1 MHNKHFNIEAELC
14 QERKAHQNVCGDA
27 CESRKLKEEDR
38 LITVLSDGLGSGVKA
53 NILAT
58 MTTSMALQFTAKNDP
73 LERTSEFIMKTLPV
87 DSKRQIS
94 YSTFSIID
102 INCFGDASIVE
113 YDNPPVLIYREGQF
127 IKLDQQAKTISRPDS
142 LAAKVLYSHIK
153 LQKEDRIIM
162 LSDGITQSGM
172 GKIQTPFGWGTDG
185 LQLFIQ
191 QTIKNNQHIS
201 ARQLARKIMQRAK
214 ANDADQFKD
223 DATCQV
229 IYCREPRK
237 LIMASGPP
245 YYKHCDSML
254 AERIDSFDGRK
265 IICGG
270 TTSKIIS
277 RELNRQI
284 SIELDNY
291 QPELPPVGNM
301 EGVDLITEGILTL
314 GKVSSILEELTS
326 NTIKASGPAESMV
339 KMLLDSDSILIL
351 AGTQIN
357 NAHQDP
363 NLPVELE
370 IRRNIIKKIASILEY
385 KFLKNIEIEYL

>member
-1 MHNKHFNIEAELC
+1 MHNKCFYIEAELC
-14 QERKAHQNVCGDA
+14 QERKALQNVCGDA

-73 LERTSEFIMKTLPV
+73 LEHTADFIMNTLPV

-94 YSTFSIID
+94 YSTFSILD
-102 INCFGDASIVE
+102 INCFGDANIVE
-113 YDNPPVLIYREGQF
+113 YDNPPILIYRDGKF
-127 IKLDQQAKTISRPDS
+127 IDLESKTKQVNRPDALTAS
-142 LAAKVLYSHIK
+142 VLYSQLK

-162 LSDGITQSGM
+162 VSDGITQSGM
-172 GKIQTPFGWGTDG
+172 GTINTPFGWGIDG
-185 LQLFIQ
+185 LKAFIKENIKSQANLSAKQLG
-191 QTIKNNQHIS
+191 
-201 ARQLARKIMQRAK
+201 RKIMQRAK
-214 ANDADQFKD
+214 ANDAGAFKD

-237 LIMASGPP
+237 LVLASGPP
-245 YYKHCDSML
+245 YYKNCDAVL
-254 AERIDSFDGRK
+254 AERIDNFKGKK
-265 IICGG
+265 IVCGG

-277 RELNRQI
+277 RELKRNI
-284 SIELDNY
+284 SVELNNY
-291 QPELPPVGNM
+291 NPELPPVAEM
-301 EGVDLITEGILTL
+301 EGIDLITEGILTL
-314 GKVSSILEELTS
+314 GKVSSILEKL
-326 NTIKASGPAESMV
+326 NTNTVKGDGPAEKMV
-339 KMLLDSDSILIL
+339 KLLLNSDSILIL

-370 IRRNIIKKIASILEY
+370 IRRNIIKKIAHLLED
-385 KFLKNIEIEYL
+385 KFLKSIEIEFL

>member
-1 MHNKHFNIEAELC
+1 MHNKCFYIEAEIC
-14 QERKAHQNVCGDA
+14 QERKASENVCGDS

-73 LERTSEFIMKTLPV
+73 LEHTADFIMNTLPV

-94 YSTFSIID
+94 YSTFSILD

-113 YDNPPVLIYREGQF
+113 YDNPAVLIYREGAF
-127 IKLDQQAKTISRPDS
+127 IDLKPVKKPVQRPDGI
-142 LAAKVLYSHIK
+142 AAEVHYSNIK

-162 LSDGITQSGM
+162 VSDGITQAGM
-172 GKIQTPFGWGTDG
+172 GNPRTPFGWGDDG
-185 LQLFIQ
+185 LKYFIQ
-191 QTIKNNQHIS
+191 ESIERSPNLS
-201 ARQLARKIMQRAK
+201 ARALARKIMQRAK
-214 ANDADQFKD
+214 AHDADSFVD

-237 LIMASGPP
+237 LILASGPP
-245 YYKHCDSML
+245 YHKNCDALL
-254 AERIDSFDGRK
+254 AERMDSFTGKK

-277 RELNRQI
+277 RELNREI
-284 SIELDNY
+284 RIDLNNY
-291 QPELPPVGNM
+291 NPELPPVAEMKGI
-301 EGVDLITEGILTL
+301 DLITEGILTL
-314 GKVSSILEELTS
+314 GRVSSLLEQLS
-326 NTIKASGPAESMV
+326 GNTVKGDGPAERMV
-339 KMLLDSDSILIL
+339 QLLLDSDSILIL

-370 IRRNIIKKIASILEY
+370 IRRNIIKKIAAILED
-385 KFLKNIEIEYL
+385 KFLKTIEIEYL

>member
-1 MHNKHFNIEAELC
+1 MHNRHFYIEAELC
-14 QERKAHQNVCGDA
+14 QEHKAMQNVCGDA

-73 LERTSEFIMKTLPV
+73 LERTSEFIMKALPV

-94 YSTFSIID
+94 YSTFSILD
-102 INCFGDASIVE
+102 INCFGDASLVE
-113 YDNPPVLIYREGQF
+113 FDNPPVLIYRRGRF
-127 IKLDQQAKTISRPDS
+127 VIPDQSVKTISRSDGMD
-142 LAAKVLYSHIK
+142 AKVLYSK
-153 LQKEDRIIM
+153 VELKKEDRIIM
-162 LSDGITQSGM
+162 VSDGITQSGM
-172 GKIQTPFGWGTDG
+172 GNIHTPFGWGIDG
-185 LQLFIQ
+185 LKTFIQ
-191 QTIKNNQHIS
+191 QNIQSNPNIS

-214 ANDADQFKD
+214 TNDKGSFTD
-223 DATCQV
+223 DASCQV

-237 LIMASGPP
+237 LVLASGPP
-245 YYKHCDSML
+245 YYKNCDKEL
-254 AERIDSFDGRK
+254 AERIDSFQGKK

-277 RELNRQI
+277 RELKRDI
-284 SIELDNY
+284 AIELNNY
-291 QPELPPVGNM
+291 KPDLPPVAEMSGI
-301 EGVDLITEGILTL
+301 DLITEGILTL
-314 GKVSSILEELTS
+314 GKVSAILENIS
-326 NTIKASGPAESMV
+326 NNTVKGTGPAEQMV
-339 KMLLDSDSILIL
+339 RMFLDSDSILIL

-370 IRRNIIKKIASILEY
+370 IRRNVIKKIASILEE
-385 KFLKNIEIEYL
+385 KFFKTIEIEYL

>member
-1 MHNKHFNIEAELC
+1 MHNRCFYIEAELF
-14 QERKAHQNVCGDA
+14 QERKAMQNVCGDA

-73 LERTSEFIMKTLPV
+73 LERTADFIMKTLPV

-94 YSTFSIID
+94 YSTFSILD
-102 INCFGDASIVE
+102 INCFGDAHLVE
-113 YDNPPVLIYREGQF
+113 YDNPPVLIYRDGEFISPEQF
-127 IKLDQQAKTISRPDS
+127 TKTVKRADS
-142 LAAKVLYSHIK
+142 IAAKVNYSNLK
-153 LQKEDRIIM
+153 LQLEDRIIM
-162 LSDGITQSGM
+162 VSDGVTQSGM
-172 GKIQTPFGWGTDG
+172 GNIHTPFGWGTEG
-185 LQLFIQ
+185 LKDF
-191 QTIKNNQHIS
+191 IKNSITKKPDIS
-201 ARQLARKIMQRAK
+201 AKQLALKIMKRAK
-214 ANDADQFKD
+214 ANDAEQFKD

-237 LIMASGPP
+237 LILASGPP
-245 YYKHCDSML
+245 YYKNCDAIL
-254 AERIDSFDGRK
+254 AERIDHFQGKR

-277 RELNRQI
+277 RELNREI
-284 SIELDNY
+284 HIELENY
-291 QPELPPVGNM
+291 KPDLPPIAQMKGI
-301 EGVDLITEGILTL
+301 DLMTEGILTL
-314 GKVSSILEELTS
+314 GKVSSILENTGS
-326 NTIKASGPAESMV
+326 NIIRGDGPAEQMV
-339 KMLLDSDSILIL
+339 RLFLDSDSILIL

-370 IRRNIIKKIASILEY
+370 IRRNVIKKIAAILED
-385 KFLKNIEIEYL
+385 KFLKTIEIEFL